1 MESRLKN
8 GTPLPDGM
16 AAYEAFVPPKSG
28 TLRGLVEWWC
38 GMREDGTWCDS
49 RADDVWGRCKMDF
62 ALVDHENKTAC
73 CVDWKTGRVRE
84 DPDELEIQALF
95 LKAKYPALTKISGWY
110 VWLKESRM
118 GKVHDLSDTNGKL
131 ASIRSRVDRLKHAAA
146 MDAWEPKQ
154 GPLCA
159 WCGVKTCEFHP

>member
-1 MESRLKN
+1 MEDRLKN

-16 AAYEAFVPPKSG
+16 SAYEAFVPPKSG
-28 TLRGLVEWWC
+28 ALRGLVEWWC

-49 RADDVWGRCKMDF
+49 RAPDVWGRCKMDF
-62 ALVDHENKTAC
+62 ALVDHEAHTAC
-73 CVDWKTGRVRE
+73 CVDWKTGKVRE

-95 LKAKYPALTKISGWY
+95 LKAKYPALERISGWY
-110 VWLKESRM
+110 VWLKETKM
-118 GKVHDLSDTNGKL
+118 GKVHDLSDTVGKL
-131 ASIRSRVDRLKHAAA
+131 AGVKARVERLRHAQA
-146 MDAWEPKQ
+146 MDAWSPKQ